1 METNYLRTFVWVVE
15 AGSMSEAARRLEITP
30 AAVAQQLRVLEGELG
45 APLLRRAGR
54 TVSPTEA
61 GHRLLER
68 ARALLRDL
76 GHLRAVVADQDQRV
90 ELEVGA
96 INTMLHGLMPAVLAS
111 LVQARPQAGL
121 VIRSGL
127 TSELYAGVLREE
139 LDAAICL
146 HPPFTLPKTVHWA
159 PLREERLVLLAPT
172 AWAKRKPHELL
183 REEHLIRYDRRLG
196 GGQAAERYLQRHGI
210 TPRERFE
217 VSSLAAIAMLV
228 ARELGVSIA
237 PDATTDW
244 WPHWPVVR
252 LALPQAPQ
260 ARHFGMVWLRASPRA
275 RAIELLAEHAG
286 RAVAALGSQ
295 ADPQPTGAER
305 PVPAR
310 YRPANRPTRARRT
323 AP

>member
-1 METNYLRTFVWVVE
+1 METNYLRTFVLVVE
-15 AGSMSEAARRLEITP
+15 AGSMSEAARRLDLTP
-30 AAVAQQLRVLEGELG
+30 AAVAQQLRVLETELG

-76 GHLRAVVADQDQRV
+76 GHLRAVVADQD
-90 ELEVGA
+90 EGLSLEVGA
-96 INTMLHGLMPAVLAS
+96 INTMLHGLMPTVLAS
-111 LVQARPQAGL
+111 LVEARPQAR
-121 VIRSGL
+121 VVVRSGL
-127 TSELYAGVLREE
+127 TSELYAAVLREE

-159 PLREERLVLLAPT
+159 PLREERLVVLAPT
-172 AWAKRKPHELL
+172 AWAEREPHALL
-183 REEHLIRYDRRLG
+183 REEALIRYDRRLG
-196 GGQAAERYLQRHGI
+196 GGLAAERYLQRAGI

-228 ARELGVSIA
+228 ARSLGVSIA

-252 LALPQAPQ
+252 LPLPHPTE
-260 ARHFGMVWLRASPRA
+260 ARRFGMVWLRTSPRA
-275 RAIELLAEHAG
+275 RAIETLADHAR
-286 RAVAALGSQ
+286 RAVHAMEAPPAVVAQTEVEATGSRRRSSQ
-295 ADPQPTGAER
+295 
-305 PVPAR
+305 PAR
-310 YRPANRPTRARRT
+310 RR
-323 AP
+323 

>member
-15 AGSMSEAARRLEITP
+15 AGSMSEAARRLDITP
-30 AAVAQQLRVLEGELG
+30 AAVAQQLRVLEAELG

-68 ARALLRDL
+68 ARTLLRDL
-76 GHLRAVVADQDQRV
+76 GHRRAVVADQDQRV
-90 ELEVGA
+90 EQAVGA

-111 LVQARPQAGL
+111 LVRAQPQARL

-146 HPPFTLPKTVHWA
+146 HPPFNLPKTVHWA

-172 AWAKRKPHELL
+172 AWAQRDPLALL

-196 GGQAAERYLQRHGI
+196 GGQAAQAYLQRQGI
-210 TPRERFE
+210 TPPERFE

-228 ARELGVSIA
+228 SRQLGVSIA

-244 WPHWPVVR
+244 WPNWPVVR
-252 LALPQAPQ
+252 LPLPQAPQ

-275 RAIELLAEHAG
+275 RAIELLAEHA
-286 RAVAALGSQ
+286 RQAVAALGPQ
-295 ADPQPTGAER
+295 AAAG
-305 PVPAR
+305 
-310 YRPANRPTRARRT
+310 RPAPAKSRPTRRT
-323 AP
+323 P

>member
-1 METNYLRTFVWVVE
+1 METNYLRTFVWVAE
-15 AGSMSEAARRLEITP
+15 AGSMSEAARRLDITP
-30 AAVAQQLRVLEGELG
+30 AAVAQQLRVLEAELG

-76 GHLRAVVADQDQRV
+76 GHLRTLVADQDQRV
-90 ELEVGA
+90 DLEVGA
-96 INTMLHGLMPAVLAS
+96 INTMLHGLLPAVLKS
-111 LVQARPQAGL
+111 LVRSRPQARL
-121 VIRSGL
+121 VLRSGL

-159 PLREERLVLLAPT
+159 PLREERLVVLAPK
-172 AWAKRKPHELL
+172 AWARREPHALL
-183 REEHLIRYDRRLG
+183 RDEHLIRYDRRLG

-228 ARELGVSIA
+228 AQELGVSIA

-244 WPHWPVVR
+244 WPRWPVVR
-252 LALPQAPQ
+252 LALPQATE
-260 ARHFGMVWLRASPRA
+260 ARRFGMVWLRASPRA
-275 RAIELLAEHAG
+275 TAIELLAEHA
-286 RAVAALGSQ
+286 RQAVAALE
-295 ADPQPTGAER
+295 A
-305 PVPAR
+305 PAVAAVTAAPR
-310 YRPANRPTRARRT
+310 KAPRGKAR
-323 AP
+323 